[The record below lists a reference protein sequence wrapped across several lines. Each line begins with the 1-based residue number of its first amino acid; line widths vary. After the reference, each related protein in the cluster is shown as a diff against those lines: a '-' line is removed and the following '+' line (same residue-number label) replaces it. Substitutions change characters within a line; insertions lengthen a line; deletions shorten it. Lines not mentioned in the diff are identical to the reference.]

1 MKTRD
6 KYNKPREVL
15 KELRIAYEKQGFFL
29 KKEVLRILCFFLNQ
43 TKYNQIREFVLNSNI
58 LQSILFKVLRR
69 VCLLS

>member
-29 KKEVLRILCFFLNQ
+29 KKEVLRIFRSI
-43 TKYNQIREFVLNSNI
+43 KYSQWLH
-58 LQSILFKVLRR
+58 
-69 VCLLS
+69 